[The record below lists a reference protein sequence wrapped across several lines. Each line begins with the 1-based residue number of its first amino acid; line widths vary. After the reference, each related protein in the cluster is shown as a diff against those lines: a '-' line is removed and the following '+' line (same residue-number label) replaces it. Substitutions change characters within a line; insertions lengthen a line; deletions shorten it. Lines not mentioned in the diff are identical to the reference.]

1 MFQGR
6 AESKRKLTP
15 MRKKLL
21 PLDRN
26 RVKVGAEK
34 FRKSLGKPLDI
45 KHKMC
50 YNVYVKRKDTSQT
63 RKATTMKKSLL
74 QSLVNYLNGETVTN
88 LDEIK
93 TELEAELGKGQ
104 AKANANRALYAE
116 MGEAVM
122 ETLRT
127 ANAPVTAQEI
137 ADATG
142 FARGKIVWGLTH
154 EWADAVVKTEGKVNT
169 YSLA

>member
-1 MFQGR
+1 MAYNAQNVP
-6 AESKRKLTP
+6 LT
-15 MRKKLL
+15 
-21 PLDRN
+21 
-26 RVKVGAEK
+26 
-34 FRKSLGKPLDI
+34 LGKTLDI

-50 YNVYVKRKDTSQT
+50 YNVYEKRKDTSQT
-63 RKATTMKKSLL
+63 RKATAMKKTVL
-74 QSLVNYLNGETVTN
+74 QSLVSYLNGETVTN

-93 TELEAELGKGQ
+93 AELEAELGKGQ
-104 AKANANRALYAE
+104 AKAQANRALYAE
-116 MGEAVM
+116 MRDAVI

-154 EWADAVVKTEGKVNT
+154 EWANEVVKTEGKVNT